1 MISFCTAYGGDE
13 PPSIIWKFGDEL
25 FINDSLELVKIYES
39 QTVQNGHV
47 FTESILELCDVD
59 FNDTGVYSCTANNS
73 RGTDSY
79 NFTLEVVPTGELS
92 NICCVYKKKP
102 SIVNIIIDTTLL

>member
-39 QTVQNGHV
+39 QTVQNGLV

-79 NFTLEVVPTGELS
+79 NFTLDVVPTGELVTFAVCTKR
-92 NICCVYKKKP
+92 N
-102 SIVNIIIDTTLL
+102 LQ